1 MHFYYL
7 AILFVTIATPI
18 VKMVLRSVGVG
29 AVTYYGINVI
39 LGQAKDYIISSIG
52 HANPAL
58 QGIMGLAKLD
68 VAINI
73 YLAAITTRL
82 VLAGMDKVSGK
93 FKQMRARSATS
104 GTLEA

>member
-18 VKMVLRSVGVG
+18 VKMVLRALGVGV
-29 AVTYYGINVI
+29 VSYFGINVI
-39 LGQAKDYIISSIG
+39 LEQAKDYIVSSMG
-52 HANPAL
+52 NASAAL
-58 QGIMGLAKLD
+58 QGILGIAKID

-73 YLAAITTRL
+73 YLAAVTTRL
-82 VLAGMDKVSGK
+82 VLAGMDRISGRMAK
-93 FKQMRARSATS
+93 MRTT

>member
-18 VKMVLRSVGVG
+18 VKMVLRALGVGV
-29 AVTYYGINVI
+29 VSYYGINVI
-39 LGQAKDYIISSIG
+39 LGEAKDYIISSIG
-52 HANPAL
+52 STSPAL

-73 YLAAITTRL
+73 YLAAVTTRL
-82 VLAGMDKVSGK
+82 VLAGMDRVSGK
-93 FKQMRARSATS
+93 FTKMRSSTT
-104 GTLEA
+104 GNLEA